1 MTAAGHAVEIRT
13 NEVDPKRPVISV
25 HEVSKCHRIY
35 AKPIDRLWQGLLGE
49 RRKNYTEFW
58 ALRGINLEVSSGET
72 VGIVGRN
79 GAGKSTLLQ
88 LIAGTMQA
96 TTGEIAVHGR
106 VAALLELGS
115 GFNLEFTGREN
126 VLMNAQVLG
135 LRRSEVDE
143 RFDRIVDFAG
153 LGSFIDQ
160 PVRTYSSGMMV
171 RLAFSVA
178 INIDPDVLIIDEA
191 LAVGDEAFQRKCY
204 ARIEEI
210 KQNGATILFVSHSAQ
225 SVLQLCDRAI
235 LIEGGQRLLT
245 GHPRDVVARYSRL
258 LHASPETAPAILEEI
273 RTFDR
278 TGVAEL
284 PTQSPP
290 IEAAGVAVLPPP
302 VNRTLPEIRTWDDV
316 EERYDEGLV
325 SESRVEYESRG
336 ARILD
341 PHMATPDGRRV
352 NVLLPNREYN
362 YRFRVEFT
370 EAAHQVEFAMTVKSV
385 NGVSL
390 YGMSS
395 HGRSGF
401 IPEIPAGAVYDV
413 EFRFLSR
420 FQPGTYF
427 LNAGCMGVHGED
439 GRDFLHRILD
449 GTCFRIDATAT
460 DRYMIGFYD
469 LSAEPSAGW
478 RCMEGGAIQQRMST
492 ENA

>member
-1 MTAAGHAVEIRT
+1 MNATGHATEIRT
-13 NEVDPKRPVISV
+13 DDVDIRRPMISARG
-25 HEVSKCHRIY
+25 VSKCHRIY
-35 AKPIDRLWQGLLGE
+35 AKPVDRLWQGLWGE
-49 RRKNYTEFW
+49 RRKHYTEFW
-58 ALRGINLEVSSGET
+58 ALRGIDLEVFGGET

-96 TTGEIAVHGR
+96 TAGEIAVHGR

-115 GFNLEFTGREN
+115 GFNTEFTGREN

-135 LRRSEVDE
+135 LRRSEVEE

-171 RLAFSVA
+171 RLAFAVS

-210 KQNGATILFVSHSAQ
+210 KQAGATILFVSHSAQ

-245 GHPRDVVARYSRL
+245 GHPRDVVARYNRL
-258 LHASPETAPAILEEI
+258 LHASPESVPAILEEI

-278 TGVAEL
+278 TGVAGESAQ
-284 PTQSPP
+284 PAS
-290 IEAAGVAVLPPP
+290 VAKTTDAP
-302 VNRTLPEIRTWDDV
+302 VRMSATDRPKIEIRGDA
-316 EERYDEGLV
+316 EERYDDGLV
-325 SESRVEYESRG
+325 SESKVEYQPRG
-336 ARILD
+336 ARVLD
-341 PHMATPDGRRV
+341 PHMATLEGRRV
-352 NVLLPNREYN
+352 NVLLPNHEYV
-362 YRFRVEFT
+362 YRYRVEFSET
-370 EAAHQVEFAMTVKSV
+370 AYNIEFGMTIKSV

-390 YGMSS
+390 FGMSS

-401 IPEIPAGAVYDV
+401 IPEVEAGAVFDV

-427 LNAGCMGVHGED
+427 LNAGCMGVLGAD

-449 GTCFRIDATAT
+449 GTCFRIDDTAT

-469 LSAEPSAGW
+469 LSVEPAAGW
-478 RCMEGGAIQQRMST
+478 RCVTGKSGQQSMRHG
-492 ENA
+492 

>member
-1 MTAAGHAVEIRT
+1 
-13 NEVDPKRPVISV
+13 
-25 HEVSKCHRIY
+25 
-35 AKPIDRLWQGLLGE
+35 
-49 RRKNYTEFW
+49 
-58 ALRGINLEVSSGET
+58 
-72 VGIVGRN
+72 
-79 GAGKSTLLQ
+79 
-88 LIAGTMQA
+88 MQA
-96 TTGEIAVHGR
+96 TEGSITVRGR

-171 RLAFSVA
+171 RLAFAVA

-235 LIEGGQRLLT
+235 LLEGGQRLLT

-258 LHASPETAPAILEEI
+258 LHASPETTPDILEEI
-273 RTFDR
+273 RVFDT
-278 TGVAEL
+278 TGIAGETL
-284 PTQSPP
+284 QSRSP
-290 IEAAGVAVLPPP
+290 AAGTAEPILSP
-302 VNRTLPEIRTWDDV
+302 VETRTIPQINAWDDAAD
-316 EERYDEGLV
+316 RYDEGFV
-325 SESRVEYESRG
+325 SESMVEYQCHG

-341 PHMATPDGRRV
+341 PHMATADGRRV
-352 NVLLPNREYN
+352 NVLLPNRDYV
-362 YRFRVEFT
+362 YRYRVEFT
-370 EAAHQVEFAMTVKSV
+370 ATARHVEFGMTVKSV

-390 YGMSS
+390 FGMSS

-401 IPEIPAGAVYDV
+401 IPEISAGSVIDV

-427 LNAGCMGVHGED
+427 LNAGCIGVVDEE

-449 GTCFRIDATAT
+449 AACFRIETPAT

-469 LSAEPSAGW
+469 LSSEPSVNWSVETGSVESM
-478 RCMEGGAIQQRMST
+478 C
-492 ENA
+492 

>member
-1 MTAAGHAVEIRT
+1 MSAANQAVEIRT
-13 NEVDPKRPVISV
+13 DDIDPKRPVISV
-25 HEVSKCHRIY
+25 HGVSKCHRIY

-58 ALRGINLEVSSGET
+58 ALRGIDLEVSSGET

-96 TTGEIAVHGR
+96 TAGEIAVHGR

-153 LGSFIDQ
+153 LGNFIDQ

-171 RLAFSVA
+171 RLAFAVA

-258 LHASPETAPAILEEI
+258 LHASPGTAPAILEEI

-284 PTQSPP
+284 PQSPP
-290 IEAAGVAVLPPP
+290 VEAAGVAVLPPP
-302 VNRTLPEIRTWDDV
+302 INRTLPEIKTWDDA

-352 NVLLPNREYN
+352 NVLSPNREYVFR
-362 YRFRVEFT
+362 YRVEFMT
-370 EAAHQVEFAMTVKSV
+370 QTHNVEFGMTVKSV

-390 YGMSS
+390 FGMSS

-401 IPEIPAGAVYDV
+401 VPKVEAGAVFDV
-413 EFRFLSR
+413 EFRLLCR
-420 FQPGTYF
+420 FQSGTYF
-427 LNAGCMGVHGED
+427 LNAGCMGMLGEG

-449 GTCFRIDATAT
+449 ATCFCVEVPSS

-469 LSAEPSAGW
+469 LSTEPSVSWSVA
-478 RCMEGGAIQQRMST
+478 AT
-492 ENA
+492 

>member
-1 MTAAGHAVEIRT
+1 M
-13 NEVDPKRPVISV
+13 PVISV
-25 HEVSKCHRIY
+25 RGVSKCHRIY
-35 AKPIDRLWQGLLGE
+35 ARPSDRLWQGLWGS
-49 RRKNYTEFW
+49 RRKLYSEFW
-58 ALRGINLEVSSGET
+58 ALRKVDLEVSRGET

-88 LIAGTMQA
+88 LIAGTMQP
-96 TTGEIAVHGR
+96 TEGQIAVRGR

-115 GFNLEFTGREN
+115 GFNPEFTGREN

-135 LRRSEVDE
+135 LRRSEIHD
-143 RFDRIVDFAG
+143 RFDRITDFAG

-210 KQNGATILFVSHSAQ
+210 KQAGATILFVSHSAQ
-225 SVLQLCDRAI
+225 SVVQLCDRAV
-235 LIEGGQRLLT
+235 LIEGGHRLLT
-245 GHPRDVVARYSRL
+245 GRPRDVVSRYSRL
-258 LHASPETAPAILEEI
+258 LHASPETAPDILKEI
-273 RTFDR
+273 VAFDS
-278 TGVAEL
+278 TGIAGEVANPAPDVEVRKTSIL
-284 PTQSPP
+284 PSRQTPATAP
-290 IEAAGVAVLPPP
+290 IEA
-302 VNRTLPEIRTWDDV
+302 WDHA
-316 EERYDEGLV
+316 EERYDDGFV
-325 SESRVEYESRG
+325 SESRVEYQPRG

-341 PHMATPDGRRV
+341 PHMATSDGRRV
-352 NVLLPNREYN
+352 NVLVPNREYIFR
-362 YRFRVEFT
+362 YRVEFT
-370 EAAHQVEFAMTVKSV
+370 SPAQQVEFAMTVKSV

-390 YGMSS
+390 FGMSS

-401 IPEIPAGAVYDV
+401 IADIGAGEDYDV

-427 LNAGCMGVHGED
+427 LNAGCMGVVGED

-449 GTCFRIDATAT
+449 GACFRVETTAT

-469 LSAEPSAGW
+469 LSAEPSAAW
-478 RCMEGGAIQQRMST
+478 QRVGGRLQQEVDRIDG
-492 ENA
+492 

>member
-1 MTAAGHAVEIRT
+1 MNAAGHATEIRT
-13 NEVDPKRPVISV
+13 DDVDLRRSVISARG
-25 HEVSKCHRIY
+25 VSKCHRIY
-35 AKPIDRLWQGLLGE
+35 AKPIDRLWQGLWGE
-49 RRKNYTEFW
+49 RRKHYTEFW
-58 ALRGINLEVSSGET
+58 ALRGIDLEVFGGET

-96 TTGEIAVHGR
+96 TVGEIAVHGR

-115 GFNLEFTGREN
+115 GFNTEFTGREN

-135 LRRSEVDE
+135 LRRSEVEE
-143 RFDRIVDFAG
+143 RFERITDFAG

-171 RLAFSVA
+171 RLAFAVA

-210 KQNGATILFVSHSAQ
+210 KQAGATILFVSHSAQ
-225 SVLQLCDRAI
+225 SVLQLCDRAV

-245 GHPRDVVARYSRL
+245 GHPRDVVARYNRL
-258 LHASPETAPAILEEI
+258 LHASPESAPAILEEI

-278 TGVAEL
+278 TGVAEDSVQ
-284 PTQSPP
+284 PVP
-290 IEAAGVAVLPPP
+290 AAKAAAVPARVPAADRVRP
-302 VNRTLPEIRTWDDV
+302 DIRLRNDA

-325 SESRVEYESRG
+325 SESKVEYQSRG

-341 PHMATPDGRRV
+341 PHMATLEGRRV
-352 NVLLPNREYN
+352 NVLLPNHEYV
-362 YRFRVEFT
+362 YRYRVEFT
-370 EAAHQVEFAMTVKSV
+370 ETACNVEFGMTIKSV

-390 YGMSS
+390 FGMSS
-395 HGRSGF
+395 HGRGGF
-401 IPEIPAGAVYDV
+401 IPQVEAGAVFDV

-420 FQPGTYF
+420 FQPATYF
-427 LNAGCMGVHGED
+427 LNAGCMGVVGQD
-439 GRDFLHRILD
+439 GRDFLHRVLD
-449 GTCFRIDATAT
+449 GTCFRIETPAS
-460 DRYMIGFYD
+460 DRHMIGFYD
-469 LSAEPSAGW
+469 LSDEPSVSWVVTAKAGS
-478 RCMEGGAIQQRMST
+478 RASVQ
-492 ENA
+492 

>member
-1 MTAAGHAVEIRT
+1 MSATGHAIEIRT
-13 NEVDPKRPVISV
+13 DDVDVRRSVISV
-25 HEVSKCHRIY
+25 HGVSKCHRIY
-35 AKPIDRLWQGLLGE
+35 AKPIDRLWQGLWGE
-49 RRKNYTEFW
+49 RQKRYTEFW
-58 ALRGINLEVSSGET
+58 ALRGIDLEVFGGET

-96 TTGEIAVHGR
+96 TEGEIAVHGR

-115 GFNLEFTGREN
+115 GFNTEFTGREN

-135 LRRSEVDE
+135 LRRSEVED

-153 LGSFIDQ
+153 LGNFIDQ

-171 RLAFSVA
+171 RLAFAVS

-210 KQNGATILFVSHSAQ
+210 KQAGATILFVSHSAQ
-225 SVLQLCDRAI
+225 SVVQLCDRAV
-235 LIEGGQRLLT
+235 LIEDGQRLLT
-245 GHPRDVVARYSRL
+245 GHPRDVVARYNRL
-258 LHASPETAPAILEEI
+258 LHASPESVPAILEEI

-278 TGVAEL
+278 TGVSGESVQ
-284 PTQSPP
+284 PVP
-290 IEAAGVAVLPPP
+290 AAKAVAVPARAPAADRVLPDIQ
-302 VNRTLPEIRTWDDV
+302 VRNDA
-316 EERYDEGLV
+316 EERHDEGLV
-325 SESRVEYESRG
+325 SESKVEYQARG

-341 PHMATPDGRRV
+341 PHMATLEGRRV
-352 NVLLPNREYN
+352 NVLLPNHQYV
-362 YRFRVEFT
+362 YRYWVEFT
-370 EAAHQVEFAMTVKSV
+370 ETAYNVEFGMTIKSV

-390 YGMSS
+390 FGMSS

-401 IPEIPAGAVYDV
+401 ISEIPAGVVYEV

-427 LNAGCMGVHGED
+427 LNAGCMGVLGQD
-439 GRDFLHRILD
+439 GRDFLHRVLD
-449 GTCFRIDATAT
+449 GTCFRIEIPAS
-460 DRYMIGFYD
+460 DRHMIGFYD
-469 LSAEPSAGW
+469 LSDEPSVSWVVTAKTGS
-478 RCMEGGAIQQRMST
+478 RASVQ
-492 ENA
+492 